1 MMTDNAALMYTQ
13 ATLEEYGLG
22 TCSALRCAADEPGD
36 AALAARLGSELVMD
50 WAEVDRL
57 VAAVRRRPMVLP
69 PGATHWSPT
78 PGGAE
83 PLLPA
88 ECANLGLSA
97 TAAGW
102 VVL

>member
-1 MMTDNAALMYTQ
+1 MYTQ

-22 TCSALRCAADEPGD
+22 TCSALRCATDEPGD

-50 WAEVDRL
+50 RAEADRL
-57 VAAVRRRPMVLP
+57 VVAVRRRQMVLP

-78 PGGAE
+78 PPGGAE